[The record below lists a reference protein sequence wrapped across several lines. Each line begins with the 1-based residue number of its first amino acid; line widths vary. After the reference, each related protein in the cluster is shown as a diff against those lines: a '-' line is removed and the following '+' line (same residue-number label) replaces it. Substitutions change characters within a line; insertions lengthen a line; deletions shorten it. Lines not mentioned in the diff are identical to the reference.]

1 MASSCKVWTCK
12 EGFRTKCWAQQWQ
25 VLEASLTS
33 ETTLDYSKDRLPQ
46 NFTLCKA
53 TMAHQLKLVKMEW
66 TCRTRDTHNL
76 FTCKTDLS
84 HKVVARKCIEIV
96 RVFSNNQLW
105 INSQEHSNTKTNSLE
120 ATWELTNSP
129 KVAFNILIILLNSEL
144 PSSEEEERA

>member
-12 EGFRTKCWAQQWQ
+12 EGFRIKCWAQQWQ

-33 ETTLDYSKDRLPQ
+33 ETTLDYSKDHLPQ